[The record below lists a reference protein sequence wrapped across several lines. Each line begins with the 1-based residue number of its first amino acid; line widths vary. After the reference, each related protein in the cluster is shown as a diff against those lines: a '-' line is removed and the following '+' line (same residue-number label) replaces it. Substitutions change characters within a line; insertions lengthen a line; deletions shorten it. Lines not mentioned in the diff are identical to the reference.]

1 MKAVLQEQH
10 GSAEVLSIG
19 ETDRPVPGDDQVV
32 IKVAA
37 TTVNRADIIQREGN
51 YNQPPGDSPIL
62 GLEVQGLS
70 TSWVLEYQA
79 SRSASE

>member
-19 ETDRPVPGDDQVV
+19 EADSRSLVMTKSSSKLPPPQSIGRISSSARETTTNHPG
-32 IKVAA
+32 
-37 TTVNRADIIQREGN
+37 THRYWGSR
-51 YNQPPGDSPIL
+51 L
-62 GLEVQGLS
+62 QGLS

-79 SRSASE
+79 SRLASE